1 LAELPDHRAIV
12 RERTTA
18 PTDGKPFVVFL
29 IGMRVNQ
36 FWALPKWLWVASAM
50 GPMLKE
56 LYKHPELGF
65 LAGEALIN
73 WRGVT
78 ILQYWRSVDDL
89 QAYAGARDHTHFPA
103 WTEFYRRIGRDGSV
117 GIWHET
123 YRIDPGA
130 VETIY
135 VNMPAWGLSRAFGRE
150 PVTAARNTAKQRM
163 QTDESTAAEAQ
174 NQESDRN

>member
-1 LAELPDHRAIV
+1 MAEFTNIRAIV

-29 IGMRVNQ
+29 IGMRVNR
-36 FWALPKWLWVASAM
+36 FWAFPKWLFVGSAM
-50 GPMLKE
+50 PPMLKE
-56 LYKHPELGF
+56 LYQHPELGF
-65 LAGEALIN
+65 LAGETLIN

-78 ILQYWRSVDDL
+78 SLQYWRSVEAL
-89 QAYAGARDHTHFPA
+89 QAYASARDRAHFPA

-150 PVTAARNTAKQRM
+150 PVTAARQTAKQRM
-163 QTDESTAAEAQ
+163 RASEASGAETR
-174 NQESDRN
+174 NNESDRD

>member
-1 LAELPDHRAIV
+1 MTELSNIRAIV
-12 RERTTA
+12 RDRTTA

-29 IGMRVNQ
+29 IGMRVNRL
-36 FWALPKWLWVASAM
+36 WAFPKWFWVASAM
-50 GPMLKE
+50 PPMIKE
-56 LYKHPELGF
+56 LYQHPELGF
-65 LAGEALIN
+65 LAGEVLIN

-78 ILQYWRSVDDL
+78 TLQYWRSVEDL
-89 QAYAGARDHTHFPA
+89 QAYANARDREHFPA

-150 PVTAARNTAKQRM
+150 PVSAARHTAKQRM
-163 QTDESTAAEAQ
+163 QTGGAAGDETQHHQPEQ
-174 NQESDRN
+174 D

>member
-1 LAELPDHRAIV
+1 LTELSNIRAIV
-12 RERTTA
+12 RDRTTA

-29 IGMRVNQ
+29 IGMRVNRL
-36 FWALPKWLWVASAM
+36 WAFPKWFWVASAM
-50 GPMLKE
+50 PPMIKE
-56 LYKHPELGF
+56 LYQHPELGF
-65 LAGEALIN
+65 LAGEVLIN

-78 ILQYWRSVDDL
+78 TLQYWRSVEDL
-89 QAYAGARDHTHFPA
+89 QAYANARDREHFPA

-150 PVTAARNTAKQRM
+150 PVSAARHTAKQRM
-163 QTDESTAAEAQ
+163 QTGGAAGDETQHHQPEQ
-174 NQESDRN
+174 D

>member
-1 LAELPDHRAIV
+1 
-12 RERTTA
+12 
-18 PTDGKPFVVFL
+18 
-29 IGMRVNQ
+29 
-36 FWALPKWLWVASAM
+36 
-50 GPMLKE
+50 MLKE
-56 LYKHPELGF
+56 LYQHPELGF
-65 LAGEALIN
+65 LAGEVLIN

-78 ILQYWRSVDDL
+78 TLQYWRSVEDL
-89 QAYAGARDHTHFPA
+89 QAYANARDREHFPA

-150 PVTAARNTAKQRM
+150 PVSAARHTAKQRM
-163 QTDESTAAEAQ
+163 QTGGAAGDETQHHQPEQ
-174 NQESDRN
+174 D

>member
-1 LAELPDHRAIV
+1 LAEFTNVRAIV
-12 RERTTA
+12 RERTAA

-29 IGMRVNQ
+29 IGMRVNSL
-36 FWALPKWLWVASAM
+36 WAFPKWLWVASAM
-50 GPMLKE
+50 PPMLKE
-56 LYKHPELGF
+56 LYQHPELGF
-65 LAGEALIN
+65 IAGEFLVN

-78 ILQYWRSVDDL
+78 SLQYWRSVEEL
-89 QAYAGARDHTHFPA
+89 QAYAGARNREHFPA
-103 WTEFYRRIGRDGSV
+103 WTGFYRRIGRDGSV

-150 PVTAARNTAKQRM
+150 PVSAARHTAKQRM
-163 QTDESTAAEAQ
+163 QTGGAAGDETQHHQPEQ
-174 NQESDRN
+174 D

>member
-1 LAELPDHRAIV
+1 MTELSNIRAIV
-12 RERTTA
+12 RDRTTA

-29 IGMRVNQ
+29 IGMRVNRL
-36 FWALPKWLWVASAM
+36 WAFPKWFWVASAM
-50 GPMLKE
+50 PPMIKE
-56 LYKHPELGF
+56 LYQHPELGF
-65 LAGEALIN
+65 IAGEFLVN

-78 ILQYWRSVDDL
+78 SLQYWRSVEEL
-89 QAYAGARDHTHFPA
+89 QAYAGARNREHFPA

-150 PVTAARNTAKQRM
+150 PVTDARNTARQRM
-163 QTDESTAAEAQ
+163 QADAVSSAETH
-174 NQESDRN
+174 NQELDRN